1 MDPEDFRYRV
11 ADDGRTAIG
20 GLTLEEILELEALL
34 WWQDIATDLSRE
46 LRLLELFLKHHAAF
60 AGTRRTIDAGRTE
73 PSGARQ
79 AREVGGPPQTRR
91 PVRMSQPI
99 QMLRSAVAIGMLS
112 MGMVTVY
119 LIVANL

>member
-11 ADDGRTAIG
+11 ADDGRTAIAD
-20 GLTLEEILELEALL
+20 LTLEEILELEALL

-60 AGTRRTIDAGRTE
+60 ASTRRAIDSGRTE
-73 PSGARQ
+73 PSRVRQ
-79 AREVGGPPQTRR
+79 ARDRGPPRTRR
-91 PVRMSQPI
+91 PVGMSQPI
-99 QMLRSAVAIGMLS
+99 QLRSAVAIGMVS